1 MIPPVL
7 ISKLAEHFTV
17 YTYDRR
23 GRGESGDTKPY
34 AVDREIED
42 IDAIIGAAGG
52 NAYVFGVS
60 SGAALSM
67 QAAAKLGASKIAKLA
82 LYEPPYG
89 QQQSDFD
96 HQKKR
101 INELVASGE
110 PGDAASFFFSA
121 LGMPDEAI
129 EGMKRS
135 PNWDAIK
142 SLDHTLA
149 YDYEVLGNGQVPEST
164 VKTIA
169 VPTLVMDG
177 DRSLPFMNA
186 TADHVASLLP
196 KAERVTFKGQGHEVD
211 AEVTVPAL
219 MKFFNSTEE

>member
-1 MIPPVL
+1 MIPPLL

-23 GRGESGDTKPY
+23 GRGESRDTKPY

-42 IDAIIGAAGG
+42 LDAIIGAAGCG
-52 NAYVFGVS
+52 AFVFGVS

-67 QAAAKLGASKIAKLA
+67 QAAAMLGASKVTKLA

-101 INELVASGE
+101 INELVTSGE

-121 LGMPDEAI
+121 LGMADEAV

-142 SLDHTLA
+142 TLDHTLA
-149 YDYEVLGNGQVPEST
+149 YDYEVLGNGQVPESI

-177 DRSLPFMNA
+177 DKSLPFMNA
-186 TADHVASLLP
+186 TADHVAALNS
-196 KAERVTFKGQGHEVD
+196 KMERTTFKGQSHEVN
-211 AEVTVPAL
+211 AEVVVPRL
-219 MKFFNSTEE
+219 IEFFNK